1 MPKVGDPCFKQPEQ
15 AGSLSILGLFTRPGG
30 VVMGASHQ
38 NTSRSLCMAMCVL
51 TLDTRLRM
59 GSHDP
64 WLPQQN
70 RNQWLWVWEVIWA
83 LLHPPPSVLT
93 GRGRYTAHLGPH
105 SRSGADRKPEISGLG
120 FRFYWGRR
128 RGLGF
133 CVPPPT
139 SLLVPSL
146 WVIPVHQPQTS

>member
-15 AGSLSILGLFTRPGG
+15 AGSLSILGLFTRLGG

-83 LLHPPPSVLT
+83 LLHPPPS
-93 GRGRYTAHLGPH
+93 GWRGASLGL
-105 SRSGADRKPEISGLG
+105 SFCIISCMLSH
-120 FRFYWGRR
+120 F
-128 RGLGF
+128 
-133 CVPPPT
+133 
-139 SLLVPSL
+139 SH
-146 WVIPVHQPQTS
+146 I